1 MVEKKLVAEFKRP
14 KVVEFKQEVEE
25 KMVGVFSAKPYE
37 RGFGTTIGNS
47 LRRTLL
53 AAIPGNAI
61 IAVKF
66 DKINNEFQNIKGVY
80 QDTTEIIANLKKVAI
95 LLKDAN
101 IKSRVLT
108 FEIKGKRVFKASDLK
123 VDETIEIGNPDHI
136 IFTANKDADFE
147 FSLQI
152 DYGRGYVTAEMF
164 SDSIE
169 TPGAIVMDADY
180 SPVKN
185 VTFEVSP
192 VRIGNR
198 NDYEKLQLEVRTNG
212 LISPEKALQEAAQI
226 LKESYFTFNNVETE
240 ILTSAVDDRREG
252 LASDKD
258 KIFYQSVYGMEFTVR
273 TYYFLK
279 INDIRQIGQ
288 LVTKTEEEL
297 QEKKKWSEEV
307 VADIKERLA
316 LHKLS
321 LGMKNIDYVQK
332 NMI

>member
-14 KVVEFKQEVEE
+14 KVVEFKQEVDE
-25 KMVGVFSAKPYE
+25 KHIGVFSAKPYE
-37 RGFGTTIGNS
+37 RGFAITVGNS
-47 LRRTLL
+47 LRRTLM

-95 LLKDAN
+95 LLKDQN

-108 FEIKGKRVFKASDLK
+108 FEIKGKRVFKAADLK
-123 VDETIEIGNPDHI
+123 VDETIEVGNPDHI
-136 IFTANKDADFE
+136 VFTANKDADFE
-147 FSLQI
+147 FSVQV
-152 DYGRGYVTAEMF
+152 DYGRGYVPAEMF

-185 VTFEVSP
+185 VSFEVSP

-226 LKESYFTFNNVETE
+226 LKESYLTFNNVETE
-240 ILTSAVDDRREG
+240 VLTSAVDDRREG
-252 LASDKD
+252 LSNDKD

-279 INDIRQIGQ
+279 INDIRQVGQ

-297 QEKKKWSEEV
+297 REKKKWSEEV
-307 VADIKERLA
+307 ISDIKERLA
-316 LHKLS
+316 LHKLT